1 MCAHT
6 IRCARWKRR
15 AQKTAS
21 TLATLMV
28 TVTRDRLCARG
39 NIKRDHCANCA
50 RGNIKRDHCARGNIK
65 RDHCANCARGNIK
78 RDHCARGNIKRECA
92 ASVQDCAMRKKSWC
106 IGALCTGA
114 MIRQAVLH
122 KHATIH
128 NTIWYMDLHRIKL
141 NDETK

>member
-1 MCAHT
+1 
-6 IRCARWKRR
+6 
-15 AQKTAS
+15 
-21 TLATLMV
+21 MV
-28 TVTRDRLCARG
+28 TVTRDRL
-39 NIKRDHCANCA
+39 
-50 RGNIKRDHCARGNIK
+50 CARGNIK